1 MARRYHGERDGQKIW
16 SDIAYGMAAAH
27 HADVEAPVSE
37 AVAKVTSN
45 GAVSQTGIGGLI
57 DRVTIG
63 RSAIQIQ
70 LSEVAEAEAGERT
83 LTLPWTPPS
92 PYRKRKRCKDL
103 HPPDA
108 RQRALD
114 RG

>member
-1 MARRYHGERDGQKIW
+1 
-16 SDIAYGMAAAH
+16 MAAAH
-27 HADVEAPVSE
+27 HADVEAPVAE
-37 AVAKVTSN
+37 ALAKVTSN
-45 GAVSQTGIGGLI
+45 AASQTGIGGLI

-83 LTLPWTPPS
+83 LTLPWTLPS
-92 PYRKRKRCKDL
+92 PYRRRKRCKDL